1 MKHPEDQQTVDWC
14 EEYIAP
20 TLTQIRT
27 ALCILAQRKGRPDYE
42 LCTAKQVRFALENG
56 LDYPLLNDLMPHIKV
71 LKAAEEAV
79 VIKPKPRKH
88 RVSKA
93 RLAKKRKY
101 PTTAQ
106 IAELTTWLNVYQ
118 GSHAALARMAG
129 CSDSI
134 LSHIK
139 LGTRNCT
146 LDIFNKVSE
155 ARKQLEG
162 MAA

>member
-1 MKHPEDQQTVDWC
+1 MT
-14 EEYIAP
+14 P
-20 TLTQIRT
+20 TLTEILT
-27 ALCILAQRKGRPDYE
+27 ALRILAQRKGRPGYE
-42 LCTAKQVRFALENG
+42 LCTAKAVKRALENG
-56 LDYPLLNDLMPHIKV
+56 TEHHLIEEVLPLI
-71 LKAAEEAV
+71 AAPV
-79 VIKPKPRKH
+79 VVKEVVVVKPKRPKH

-101 PTTAQ
+101 PTTTQ
-106 IAELTTWLNVYQ
+106 IAELTTWLNSYE

-129 CSDSI
+129 CSHSI

-155 ARKQLEG
+155 ARKKLDEVV
-162 MAA
+162 A

>member
-1 MKHPEDQQTVDWC
+1 MT
-14 EEYIAP
+14 P
-20 TLTQIRT
+20 TLTEVRQ
-27 ALCILAQRKGRPDYE
+27 ALSKLAKQKGRPDYE
-42 LCTAKQVRFALENG
+42 LCTVKQVKFALENG
-56 LDYPLLNDLMPHIKV
+56 LEHHLIKDVLPLIAVPKV
-71 LKAAEEAV
+71 VVEEV
-79 VIKPKPRKH
+79 VVVKPKRPKH

-93 RLAKKRKY
+93 RVAKKREY

-139 LGTRNCT
+139 RGKRNCT

>member
-1 MKHPEDQQTVDWC
+1 MKQ
-14 EEYIAP
+14 I
-20 TLTQIRT
+20 LTITQVKQ
-27 ALCILAQRKGRPDYE
+27 ALHKLAEQKNRPSYE
-42 LCTAKQVRFALENG
+42 VCTAKEVKMAFDLS
-56 LDYPLLNDLMPHIKV
+56 LDHPLIEEVLPLIAVPKV
-71 LKAAEEAV
+71 VVEEV
-79 VIKPKPRKH
+79 VVVKPKRPKH

-93 RLAKKRKY
+93 RLAKKRQY

-106 IAELTTWLNVYQ
+106 LKELVEWLNSYD
-118 GSHAALARMAG
+118 GSHAALSRLAG
-129 CSDSI
+129 CSHSI
-134 LSHIK
+134 LSHVK

>member
-1 MKHPEDQQTVDWC
+1 MT
-14 EEYIAP
+14 P

-42 LCTAKQVRFALENG
+42 ICTAKAVKRALENG
-56 LDYPLLNDLMPHIKV
+56 TEHHLIEDVQPLI
-71 LKAAEEAV
+71 AV
-79 VIKPKPRKH
+79 PKDVDKEVVVVKPKRPKH

-93 RLAKKRKY
+93 RVAKKREY

-139 LGTRNCT
+139 RGKRNCT

-155 ARKQLEG
+155 ARKQLDG
-162 MAA
+162 VAA

>member
-1 MKHPEDQQTVDWC
+1 MTP
-14 EEYIAP
+14 A
-20 TLTQIRT
+20 LTQICT

-42 LCTAKQVRFALENG
+42 LCTAKQVKYALENG
-56 LDYPLLNDLMPHIKV
+56 LEHHLIEEVLPLT
-71 LKAAEEAV
+71 AAPVVVKEAV
-79 VIKPKPRKH
+79 VVKPKRPKH

-93 RLAKKRKY
+93 RVAKKREY

-106 IAELTTWLNVYQ
+106 IAELTTWLNVYE

-139 LGTRNCT
+139 LGKRNCT
-146 LDIFNKVSE
+146 LDIFIKVSE
-155 ARKQLEG
+155 ARKKLEG
-162 MAA
+162 VEG

>member
-1 MKHPEDQQTVDWC
+1 MT
-14 EEYIAP
+14 P
-20 TLTQIRT
+20 TLTEIRT
-27 ALCILAQRKGRPDYE
+27 ALQKLAAKKGRPDYE
-42 LCTAKQVRFALENG
+42 LCTAKAVKRALENG
-56 LDYPLLNDLMPHIKV
+56 TEHHLIKDVLPLIAVPKV
-71 LKAAEEAV
+71 FVEVVAV
-79 VIKPKPRKH
+79 VKPKRPKH

-93 RLAKKRKY
+93 RVAKKREY

-118 GSHAALARMAG
+118 GSHAALARMAD

-139 LGTRNCT
+139 RGKRNCT

-155 ARKQLEG
+155 ARKKLDG
-162 MAA
+162 VAA

>member
-1 MKHPEDQQTVDWC
+1 MT
-14 EEYIAP
+14 P

-27 ALCILAQRKGRPDYE
+27 ALCILAQRKGRPGYE
-42 LCTAKQVRFALENG
+42 LCTAKAVKRALENG
-56 LDYPLLNDLMPHIKV
+56 TEHHLIKDV
-71 LKAAEEAV
+71 LALTAAPVVVKEAV
-79 VIKPKPRKH
+79 VVKPKRPKH

-93 RLAKKRKY
+93 RVAKKREY

-134 LSHIK
+134 LSRIK
-139 LGTRNCT
+139 HGKRNCT

-155 ARKQLEG
+155 ARKQLEKV
-162 MAA
+162 A

>member
-1 MKHPEDQQTVDWC
+1 MT
-14 EEYIAP
+14 P
-20 TLTQIRT
+20 TLTQIRA
-27 ALCILAQRKGRPDYE
+27 ALQNLAAKKGRPDYE
-42 LCTAKQVRFALENG
+42 LCTVKAVKRALENG
-56 LDYPLLNDLMPHIKV
+56 TDHHLIEDVLPLIAVPVVVK
-71 LKAAEEAV
+71 EAV
-79 VIKPKPRKH
+79 VVKPKRPKH
-88 RVSKA
+88 LVSKA
-93 RLAKKRKY
+93 RAAKKREY

-139 LGTRNCT
+139 RGTRNCT

-162 MAA
+162 VEV

>member
-1 MKHPEDQQTVDWC
+1 MT
-14 EEYIAP
+14 P
-20 TLTQIRT
+20 TLTEIRT
-27 ALCILAQRKGRPDYE
+27 ALQNLAVKKGRPDYE

-56 LDYPLLNDLMPHIKV
+56 LEHPLIKDV
-71 LKAAEEAV
+71 LSLIAVTKVVEEAV
-79 VIKPKPRKH
+79 VVKPKRPKH

-93 RLAKKRKY
+93 RVSKKREY

-155 ARKQLEG
+155 ARKKLEG
-162 MAA
+162 VAA

>member
-1 MKHPEDQQTVDWC
+1 MT
-14 EEYIAP
+14 P

-42 LCTAKQVRFALENG
+42 LCTAKAVKRALENG
-56 LDYPLLNDLMPHIKV
+56 TEHHLIEEALPLI
-71 LKAAEEAV
+71 AAPVVVKEAV
-79 VIKPKPRKH
+79 VVKPKRPKH

-93 RLAKKRKY
+93 RVAKKREY
-101 PTTAQ
+101 PTTEQ

-139 LGTRNCT
+139 RGKRNCT

-155 ARKQLEG
+155 ARKQLDG
-162 MAA
+162 VAA

>member
-1 MKHPEDQQTVDWC
+1 MT
-14 EEYIAP
+14 P

-42 LCTAKQVRFALENG
+42 LCTAKAVKRALENG
-56 LDYPLLNDLMPHIKV
+56 TDHHLIKNVLPLIAVPKV
-71 LKAAEEAV
+71 FVEVVAV
-79 VIKPKPRKH
+79 VKPKRPKH

-93 RLAKKRKY
+93 RVSKKREY

-139 LGTRNCT
+139 RGTRNCT

>member
-1 MKHPEDQQTVDWC
+1 MT
-14 EEYIAP
+14 P

-42 LCTAKQVRFALENG
+42 LCTAKAVKRALENG
-56 LDYPLLNDLMPHIKV
+56 TDHHLIKDVLPLIAVPKV
-71 LKAAEEAV
+71 VVEEV
-79 VIKPKPRKH
+79 VVVKPKRPKH

-93 RLAKKRKY
+93 RVAKKREY

-118 GSHAALARMAG
+118 GSHAALAKMAG

-139 LGTRNCT
+139 RGKRNCT

-162 MAA
+162 VAA

>member
-1 MKHPEDQQTVDWC
+1 MT
-14 EEYIAP
+14 P
-20 TLTQIRT
+20 TLTQVRT
-27 ALCILAQRKGRPDYE
+27 ALCILAQRKGRPGYE
-42 LCTAKQVRFALENG
+42 LCTAKAVKRALENG
-56 LDYPLLNDLMPHIKV
+56 TDHHLIKDVLPLIAVPKV
-71 LKAAEEAV
+71 VEEV
-79 VIKPKPRKH
+79 VVVKPKRPKH

-93 RLAKKRKY
+93 RVAKKREY

-106 IAELTTWLNVYQ
+106 LKELVEWLNSYD

-139 LGTRNCT
+139 RGKRNCT

-155 ARKQLEG
+155 ARKQLDG
-162 MAA
+162 VAV

>member
-1 MKHPEDQQTVDWC
+1 MT
-14 EEYIAP
+14 P

-27 ALCILAQRKGRPDYE
+27 ALCILTQRKGRPDYE
-42 LCTAKQVRFALENG
+42 LCTAKQVKYALENG
-56 LDYPLLNDLMPHIKV
+56 LEHHLIKDV
-71 LKAAEEAV
+71 LALIAAPVVVKEAV
-79 VIKPKPRKH
+79 VVKPKRPKH

-93 RLAKKRKY
+93 RVAKKRKY

-106 IAELTTWLNVYQ
+106 IAELTTWLNTYE
-118 GSHAALARMAG
+118 GSHAALARMSG
-129 CSDSI
+129 CSHSI

-162 MAA
+162 VAA

>member
-1 MKHPEDQQTVDWC
+1 MT
-14 EEYIAP
+14 P

-27 ALCILAQRKGRPDYE
+27 ALCILTQRKGRPDYE
-42 LCTAKQVRFALENG
+42 LCTAKAVKRALENG
-56 LDYPLLNDLMPHIKV
+56 TEHHLIEDVLPLIAVPKV
-71 LKAAEEAV
+71 VVEEV
-79 VIKPKPRKH
+79 VVVKPKRPKH

-101 PTTAQ
+101 PTTTQ
-106 IAELTTWLNVYQ
+106 IAELTTWLNSYE

-129 CSDSI
+129 CSHSI

-139 LGTRNCT
+139 RGKRNCT

-155 ARKQLEG
+155 ARKKLDGE
-162 MAA
+162 MA

>member
-1 MKHPEDQQTVDWC
+1 MT
-14 EEYIAP
+14 P

-42 LCTAKQVRFALENG
+42 LCTAKAVKRALENG
-56 LDYPLLNDLMPHIKV
+56 TDHHLIKDVLPLIAVPKV
-71 LKAAEEAV
+71 FVEVVAV
-79 VIKPKPRKH
+79 VKPKRPKH

-93 RLAKKRKY
+93 RVSKKREY

-106 IAELTTWLNVYQ
+106 IAELTTWLNTYK

-139 LGTRNCT
+139 RGKRNCT

-155 ARKQLEG
+155 ARKQLDG
-162 MAA
+162 VAA

>member
-1 MKHPEDQQTVDWC
+1 MT
-14 EEYIAP
+14 P

-42 LCTAKQVRFALENG
+42 LCTAKAVKRALENG
-56 LDYPLLNDLMPHIKV
+56 TDHHLIRDVLPLI
-71 LKAAEEAV
+71 AAPVVVKEAV
-79 VIKPKPRKH
+79 VVKPKRPKH

-93 RLAKKRKY
+93 RVAKKREY

-118 GSHAALARMAG
+118 GSHAALARMTG

-139 LGTRNCT
+139 LGKRNCT

-155 ARKQLEG
+155 ARKKLDGE
-162 MAA
+162 MA

>member
-1 MKHPEDQQTVDWC
+1 MT
-14 EEYIAP
+14 P

-27 ALCILAQRKGRPDYE
+27 ALQNLAAKKGRPDYE
-42 LCTAKQVRFALENG
+42 LCIAKQVKFALENG
-56 LDYPLLNDLMPHIKV
+56 LEHHLIKGV
-71 LKAAEEAV
+71 LALIAVPKVFVEEAV
-79 VIKPKPRKH
+79 VVKPKRPKH

-93 RLAKKRKY
+93 RAAKKREY
-101 PTTAQ
+101 PTAAQ

-139 LGTRNCT
+139 RGKRNCT

-155 ARKQLEG
+155 ARKKLDEVV
-162 MAA
+162 A

>member
-1 MKHPEDQQTVDWC
+1 MNQ
-14 EEYIAP
+14 IP
-20 TLTQIRT
+20 TITQVKQ
-27 ALCILAQRKGRPDYE
+27 AFQKLAEQKNRPSYE
-42 LCTAKQVRFALENG
+42 VCTAKEVKMAFELG
-56 LDYPLLNDLMPHIKV
+56 LDHPLIEDVLPLIAVPKV
-71 LKAAEEAV
+71 FVEEV
-79 VIKPKPRKH
+79 VVVKPKRPKR

-93 RLAKKRKY
+93 RLAKKREY

-106 IAELTTWLNVYQ
+106 IAELTTWLNVYE

-139 LGTRNCT
+139 RGTRNCT

-155 ARKQLEG
+155 ARKKLEG
-162 MAA
+162 VAA

>member
-1 MKHPEDQQTVDWC
+1 MT
-14 EEYIAP
+14 P
-20 TLTQIRT
+20 TLTQVRT
-27 ALCILAQRKGRPDYE
+27 ALSKLAKQKGRPDYE
-42 LCTAKQVRFALENG
+42 LCTVKQVKFALENG
-56 LDYPLLNDLMPHIKV
+56 LEHHLIKNMLPLT
-71 LKAAEEAV
+71 AAPVVVKEAV
-79 VIKPKPRKH
+79 VVKPKRPKH

-93 RLAKKRKY
+93 RVSKKREY

-139 LGTRNCT
+139 RGKRNCT

-155 ARKQLEG
+155 ARKKLDG
-162 MAA
+162 VAA

>member
-1 MKHPEDQQTVDWC
+1 MT
-14 EEYIAP
+14 P
-20 TLTQIRT
+20 TLTKIRS
-27 ALCILAQRKGRPDYE
+27 ALQNLAANKGRPDYE
-42 LCTAKQVRFALENG
+42 LCTAKQVKFALENG
-56 LDYPLLNDLMPHIKV
+56 LEYHLIEDVLPLIAVPKV
-71 LKAAEEAV
+71 VVEEAV
-79 VIKPKPRKH
+79 VVKPKRLKH

-93 RLAKKRKY
+93 RLAKKREY

-106 IAELTTWLNVYQ
+106 IAELTTWLNTYK
-118 GSHAALARMAG
+118 GSHAALARMSG
-129 CSDSI
+129 CSHSI

-162 MAA
+162 VAA

>member
-1 MKHPEDQQTVDWC
+1 MKQ
-14 EEYIAP
+14 IP
-20 TLTQIRT
+20 TITQVKQ
-27 ALCILAQRKGRPDYE
+27 ALHKLAEQKNRPSYE
-42 LCTAKQVRFALENG
+42 LCIAKQVKFALENG
-56 LDYPLLNDLMPHIKV
+56 LDHPLIEELMGLIEFKP
-71 LKAAEEAV
+71 V
-79 VIKPKPRKH
+79 VDEVVVVKPKRPKH

-93 RLAKKRKY
+93 RVAKKREY

-139 LGTRNCT
+139 RGKRNCT
-146 LDIFNKVSE
+146 LAMYNKIMK
-155 ARKQLEG
+155 ARKELEG
-162 MAA
+162 MAV

>member
-1 MKHPEDQQTVDWC
+1 MT
-14 EEYIAP
+14 P
-20 TLTQIRT
+20 TLTQVRQ

-42 LCTAKQVRFALENG
+42 LCTAKAVKRALENG
-56 LDYPLLNDLMPHIKV
+56 TEHHLIEEVLPLT
-71 LKAAEEAV
+71 AAPVVVEEV
-79 VIKPKPRKH
+79 VVVRPKRPKH

-93 RLAKKRKY
+93 RVAKKREY

-106 IAELTTWLNVYQ
+106 IAELTTWLNVYE

-139 LGTRNCT
+139 RGKRNCT

-155 ARKQLEG
+155 ARKQLDG
-162 MAA
+162 VAA

>member
-1 MKHPEDQQTVDWC
+1 MT
-14 EEYIAP
+14 P
-20 TLTQIRT
+20 TLTEVRT
-27 ALCILAQRKGRPDYE
+27 ALQNLAAKKGRPEYE
-42 LCTAKQVRFALENG
+42 LCTAKAVKRALDNG
-56 LDYPLLNDLMPHIKV
+56 TEHHLIKDVLPLIAVPKV
-71 LKAAEEAV
+71 VVEEV
-79 VIKPKPRKH
+79 VVVKPKRPKH

-93 RLAKKRKY
+93 RVAKKREY

-106 IAELTTWLNVYQ
+106 IAELTTWLNTYK
-118 GSHAALARMAG
+118 GSHAALARMSG
-129 CSDSI
+129 CSHSI

-162 MAA
+162 VAA